1 MTVRLYHDDS
11 FLRQFRA
18 NVVAHATHRD
28 RPSVVLDA
36 TAFYP
41 EAGGQMADAGVL
53 AGAPVRDVQ
62 VDDAGVVHHV
72 LEGGSPEVGEAV
84 EGAIDWPRRRVHMSL
99 HTGQHMLSAALLEVG
114 GAATVSA
121 RLGESACTIDLDRAG
136 LSERQLADAEAL
148 ANRVIDDD
156 APIRAWFPEPGE
168 LASLKLRREPKVDDH
183 VRVIA
188 IGDFDR
194 SPCGGTHCAR
204 TGQVGAIRVVGAERY
219 KGGTRVT
226 FTAGKRTRDLLGA
239 HADALAVLARQFTCA
254 PTDVPAAVDKLR
266 RELADGKEQLRAAQR
281 RWAEALAD
289 RLLSGPGAEAPKSND
304 RPPAGAAGAGSVV
317 AAVPGGDVDVLR
329 ALATKITAAG
339 RDAVLAAPG
348 PDGTP
353 VMIARA
359 TGSTLDCGALLRS
372 IAQACGGRGGGRA
385 EHAEGKLPA
394 GIDWPALVAASV

>member
-18 NVVAHATHRD
+18 TVVAHATHRD

-53 AGAPVRDVQ
+53 AGAAVTDVQ

-72 LEGGSPEVGEAV
+72 LGGDSIFALASVGDPV
-84 EGAIDWPRRRVHMSL
+84 EGTIDWPRRRVHMSL
-99 HTGQHMLSAALLEVG
+99 HTGQHMLSAGLLEVA

-148 ANRVIDDD
+148 VNSVIDDD

-168 LASLKLRREPKVDDH
+168 LAALKLRREPKVDDH
-183 VRVIA
+183 VRVIQ
-188 IGDFDR
+188 IGDFDL

-204 TGQVGAIRVVGAERY
+204 TGQVGPVRVAGVERY

-239 HADALAVLARQFTCA
+239 HSDALAGLAKLFSCG
-254 PTDVPAAVDKLR
+254 PTDVPTAVDKLR

-281 RWAEALAD
+281 RWADALAD
-289 RLLSGPGAEAPKSND
+289 RLL
-304 RPPAGAAGAGSVV
+304 AGEGRVV

-329 ALATKITAAG
+329 ALASKITAAG
-339 RDAVLAAPG
+339 RDALLAAPNA
-348 PDGTP
+348 DGTP

-359 TGSTLDCGALLRS
+359 AGSSLDCGATLRA
-372 IAQACGGRGGGRA
+372 IAQACGGRGGGRP

-394 GIDWPALVAASV
+394 GIDWTSLVAASV